1 MKIFKLL
8 ILFSFFFLL
17 VTFSPAK
24 ADAAVKTWNPAGC
37 GSTSW
42 NTAGNWSGGLPGTGD
57 VATFDGAT
65 SNCPVTIDTT
75 VDVGG
80 INITGSYTGTITQG
94 NGNDVTV
101 RGSGYTQNASGSTF
115 TGGGAT
121 SDFTMHTSFGGAFSL
136 TSGTFNAP
144 AGTTTFT
151 GSYTKSG
158 TYTASSGTTI
168 FYVTTNTITGSTT
181 FNNLTFQTTFGQNNM
196 DIASGTTITANGTL
210 TVDGSSD
217 ANDTLYGPGG
227 ITANGDVAVVG
238 EGLGSGGAFSPGDV
252 IITIAGSGTQT
263 LTGESDSDSQLP
275 GITISKTGTLNIV
288 STVVIGGNW
297 TLSSGSINAGSSNV
311 IFSMGADWTI
321 TGTQTLNNVT
331 FITSSGQRS
340 CTIASGTTIT
350 VLGDLTI
357 DGSSDSNDGLYGP
370 GGLSVRG
377 NLIAIGGGFRN
388 GTSEPGDVIITMN
401 GDGPQAIIGE
411 ADEDTG
417 IPGITIDKP
426 SGTLTLTDNVV
437 VGGNWTYIKG
447 MVDPGTSTI
456 IFTSKISNI
465 SGSMNFNNLY
475 FYTES
480 GLGST
485 TIGSGTILNIVG
497 DLIIDGTTDNNDSI
511 VGPGALNIQGDVSVI
526 NSTYFQDVP
535 ITFSGSKDQT
545 LTSDDSS
552 LTDGTVTVNKSAG
565 TLSLGSDVA
574 LTSGGQDLIISNGV
588 VNVGSHL
595 FIVFDTLTLS
605 GQLNSPGGAVGAV
618 GVITIGS
625 KGIWTQGSGSSVG
638 LLGGV
643 VNNGYIRFQGGGSVC
658 GGGNDISITSLSS
671 PTTVPWSGSGTF
683 ILNDVSVQD
692 QTGSITAYS
701 STNVSGNNW
710 TFNPSCPAYSNRSV
724 DRITGGSRITGGT
737 TLRSN

>member
-1 MKIFKLL
+1 ML
-8 ILFSFFFLL
+8 FFLFGP
-17 VTFSPAK
+17 VKKTF
-24 ADAAVKTWNPAGC
+24 AAVKTWNPAGC

-42 NTAGNWSGGLPGTGD
+42 NTAGNWTGGLPGTAD
-57 VATFDGAT
+57 IATFDGAT
-65 SNCPVTIDTT
+65 SNCNVTVDTTID
-75 VDVGG
+75 VAG

-210 TVDGSSD
+210 TIDGSSD

-252 IITIAGSGTQT
+252 IITITGSGTQT

-377 NLIAIGGGFRN
+377 NLIAIGGGFRD

-417 IPGITIDKP
+417 IPGITIDKQ
-426 SGTLTLTDNVV
+426 SGTLTLTDSVV

-447 MVDPGTSTI
+447 IVDPGTSTI

-465 SGSMNFNNLY
+465 SGSMNFNNLF

-535 ITFSGSKDQT
+535 ITFSGSKDQS
-545 LTSDDSS
+545 LTSDDGS
-552 LTDGTVTVNKSAG
+552 LTDGTVTINKTAG
-565 TLSLGSDVA
+565 TVILGSNLSLGG
-574 LTSGGQDLIISNGV
+574 TGQDLVIANGILNYNSYSLGV
-588 VNVGSHL
+588 IDTTTINGQMNGSTGTFVNVGPVVVGTKGVWSQSP
-595 FIVFDTLTLS
+595 S
-605 GQLNSPGGAVGAV
+605 GTIFLANTVTNSGF
-618 GVITIGS
+618 
-625 KGIWTQGSGSSVG
+625 
-638 LLGGV
+638 
-643 VNNGYIRFQGGGSVC
+643 IRFQGGGSTC
-658 GGGNDISITSLSS
+658 GGSNNITLSAS
-671 PTTVPWSGSGTF
+671 GGSSSWSGGGTF
-683 ILNDVSVQD
+683 ILNDLTIQD
-692 QTGSITAYS
+692 MQGGLTAYS
-701 STNVSGNNW
+701 STNNGNTNW
-710 TFNPSCPAYSNRSV
+710 TFNAGCPAYSNRSTV
-724 DRITGGSRITGGT
+724 NVTGGT
-737 TLRSN
+737 KISAGTKLKSN